1 MRCAFFAI
9 IVAVFG
15 LTPAVAIKAAGDVE
29 FNRDVRP
36 ILAENCY
43 TCHGGDA
50 KEIKGKRRLDTFEGA
65 TATQKEIQ
73 AIVPGNITDSDLWL
87 RVNSSD
93 DDEVMPPKES
103 HKSLTASQKDILK
116 RWIEGGA
123 KYQIHWAY
131 VPPRRSALPNVKV
144 SAWPRNEIDYFVL
157 SRLEQEN
164 LKPSL
169 EADKNTLIRRLSFD
183 LTGLPPTADEINA
196 YHADKSSGAYE
207 RLVDRLLASPHYGER
222 MAVDW
227 LDAARYAD
235 TNGYQVDRNREL
247 WAWRDWVINAF
258 NENMHFD
265 QFTIEQLAGDLIPNP
280 TLSQRIA
287 TGFNRNH
294 MINEEGGI
302 IPEEFLAEYA
312 ADRVETTATVWL
324 GQTFN
329 CTRCHDHK
337 FDPFTQKDYYSLKAF
352 FSNVPELGKS
362 IRQNNFRFN
371 SPPYVILPASAID
384 EQLRVLREKK
394 TLKENQLEHI
404 SFDANLGFEE
414 WRQRIATKA
423 TEWMILQ
430 PLDAQAEDQKPKI
443 DVANSSVYFEYLNNT
458 IMDTTVRTLA
468 PRNIVKA
475 LRLTCEATDIA
486 ATFNFTE
493 LTIRVQRGQ
502 SDPVDLR
509 LRPAECGNSIN
520 RDMAQLT
527 NDGSRE
533 TRVPLKATLAQSAS
547 IVFELVTPLDLSAE
561 PAEFIFVVGSYGSS
575 SPTKWR
581 FEATASPSELLL
593 PATITQSI
601 AKSLPSPDDEKHIRS
616 RFALQ
621 QPAARLLEDEI
632 TLLHRRIVE
641 AERNYSTSMVME
653 ELEKPRDT
661 FILIRGAYD
670 KLGER
675 VTATTP
681 TVLPPMAK
689 DFPRNRLGLARWLV
703 SSDNPLTAR
712 VTVNRYWQA
721 IFGVGLVKT
730 SEDFGSRGDPPVN
743 LPLLDWLATE
753 FVRLGWD
760 VKAIIRLI
768 VTSSTYK
775 QQSHFTPQLLEHDPE
790 NRLLARGARFRI
802 QGEFIRDQA
811 LLLSGLLTHKIGGP
825 SVYPYHPLG
834 LYEGVAP
841 TSEDTVKVYI
851 QGHGQDLYRRTLY
864 TYWKRSVPHPAM
876 LAFDVPF
883 REMCTV
889 KRPRTNTPSQ
899 ALNLMN
905 DPTYVEAAR
914 FIAQRMIREGG
925 VIAKERLSF
934 GYRLVLGRN
943 PTVTELA
950 VLQHAFVQARADF
963 ARDPA
968 SAAAFLSVGESH
980 SDASLEPVEFAAYAN
995 VASTLLCLDETVT
1008 RQ

>member
-9 IVAVFG
+9 FAAVFG
-15 LTPAVAIKAAGDVE
+15 LTSLVAMKAAGDVE

-87 RVNSSD
+87 RVNSSY

-131 VPPRRSALPNVKV
+131 VPPHRSALPSVKL

-164 LKPSL
+164 LKTSL

-196 YHADKSSGAYE
+196 YLADKSAGAYE

-258 NENMHFD
+258 NENIRFD

-324 GQTFN
+324 GQTFS

-371 SPPYVILPASAID
+371 SPPYVILPARAID
-384 EQLRVLREKK
+384 NQLRLLTEKK
-394 TLKENQLEHI
+394 ILKEKDLERI

-414 WRQRIATKA
+414 WRQRIEKKA
-423 TEWMILQ
+423 TVWIVLQ

-443 DVANSSVYFEYLNNT
+443 DVANSRVYIEYLNNT
-458 IMDTTVRTLA
+458 IMDTTIRALA
-468 PRNIVKA
+468 PRGMVTA

-493 LTIRVQRGQ
+493 LTVRVQHGQ

-509 LRPAECGNSIN
+509 LRPAESENSIT

-533 TRVPLKATLAQSAS
+533 TRVPLKTTLAKSAS
-547 IVFELVTPLDLSAE
+547 IVFELATPLDLSSE

-593 PATITQSI
+593 PATITQRI
-601 AKSLPSPDDEKHIRS
+601 SLANPDDEKHLRS

-632 TLLHRRIVE
+632 TLLHRSIVE

-661 FILIRGAYD
+661 FILIRGGYD

-681 TVLPPMAK
+681 TVLPPMTK
-689 DFPRNRLGLARWLV
+689 DFPQNRLGLARWLV

-730 SEDFGSRGDPPVN
+730 SEDFGSRGEPPVN
-743 LPLLDWLATE
+743 LALLDWLATE

-768 VTSSTYK
+768 VTSSTYR

-790 NRLLARGARFRI
+790 NRLLARGSRFRI

-811 LLLSGLLTHKIGGP
+811 LLLSGLLTLKIGGP

-943 PTVTELA
+943 PTATELA

-963 ARDPA
+963 SRDPA
-968 SAAAFLSVGESH
+968 SAVAFLSVGESH

>member
-9 IVAVFG
+9 FAAVFG
-15 LTPAVAIKAAGDVE
+15 LTLAVAIMTAGDVE

-73 AIVPGNITDSDLWL
+73 AIVPGNITESDLWL

-131 VPPRRSALPNVKV
+131 VPPRRSALPSVKV

-157 SRLEQEN
+157 SRIEQEN

-196 YHADKSSGAYE
+196 YHADKSAGAYE

-258 NENMHFD
+258 NENIHFD

-384 EQLRVLREKK
+384 EQLRVLRERK

-414 WRQRIATKA
+414 WRQRIATKG

-509 LRPAECGNSIN
+509 LRPAESGNSIN

-730 SEDFGSRGDPPVN
+730 SEDFGSRGEPPVN

-943 PTVTELA
+943 PTATELA

-963 ARDPA
+963 SRDPA